1 MLLPLTMIT
10 PNFSSPSGLFPS
22 FEFSSSPV
30 SSQLSFLFR
39 DLAANWDVNLAS
51 ELEDYISEIEKITYS
66 FDGLH
71 NLNFAEGRRLK
82 KKEKNNSNG
91 QFIIFLLSLFL
102 SHPRSRAPHSGLR
115 LRLQSQGGV
124 PLQPRLPD
132 P

>member
-1 MLLPLTMIT
+1 MLLLPTMIT

-22 FEFSSSPV
+22 FEFSSSPL

-71 NLNFAEGRRLK
+71 NLNFAEGGRLK
-82 KKEKNNSNG
+82 KKKEK
-91 QFIIFLLSLFL
+91 QFQRSVHYFLTLPLSL
-102 SHPRSRAPHSGLR
+102 SPP
-115 LRLQSQGGV
+115 
-124 PLQPRLPD
+124 
-132 P
+132 